1 MYDYGQHDL
10 FSCGGDADFG
20 WGFSFKSLIPGP
32 IKWLANAAVTAG
44 RGIAS
49 ATHTVAQGI
58 SSAAE
63 LVGKVPIIG
72 GALHAAL
79 SIADGPFQLVA
90 SVCSGERVD
99 KAALN
104 FAKTNISAVREV
116 APYAEMVITS
126 IPGVGSVAAAGL
138 AMGAALASGRPIDE
152 AIMSGV
158 KNAVP
163 GGALGKAVFDVTS
176 AAVQGDNILSA
187 ASKSALNQLPP
198 TARAALN
205 VVQKAA
211 KGDNIAKAALDEAR
225 SALPPQAQV
234 AFNAA
239 VAVATGKNL
248 QGAINKGLQQLT
260 SSQLTAM
267 ANSGIEI
274 ANKNPMF
281 KATRELLDT
290 NAKPGF
296 DVGVA
301 MMSKTGV
308 NEKTIGL
315 IRTKLRPAQRGGFDM
330 AVSSHIGQVTAPLA
344 ANNMSVKAKAAF
356 YATHGMRGASK
367 AMRKNMLTP
376 IKRDS
381 EARKGALWAI
391 KQISKKETGLWQ
403 SIKQFLG
410 VA

>member
-1 MYDYGQHDL
+1 MYDYGQYDL
-10 FSCGGDADFG
+10 FCCGGDADFG

-44 RGIAS
+44 RGIAA
-49 ATHTVAQGI
+49 ATRTVAKGI

-63 LVGKVPIIG
+63 LAGKVPIVG

-79 SIADGPFQLVA
+79 NIAGGPFQLAA
-90 SVCSGERVD
+90 SVCSGERID

-104 FAKTNISAVREV
+104 FAKSNISAVREV
-116 APYAEMVITS
+116 APYAQMVLTS
-126 IPGVGSVAAAGL
+126 IPGIGNVAAAGI
-138 AMGAALASGRPIDE
+138 AMGTALASGRPIDE
-152 AIMSGV
+152 AIMNGV

-176 AAVQGDNILSA
+176 SAVQGENILSA
-187 ASKSALNQLPP
+187 ASKAALNQLPP
-198 TARAALN
+198 ATRSALTI
-205 VVQKAA
+205 VQKAA

-225 SALPPQAQV
+225 NALPPQAKV

-239 VAVATGKNL
+239 VAIGTGKNL
-248 QGAINKGLQQLT
+248 QESVNKGLAQLT
-260 SSQLTAM
+260 PAQLSSM

-281 KATRELLDT
+281 KATCDLLDA

-296 DVGVA
+296 HVGVA
-301 MMSKTGV
+301 MMSKSGV

-315 IRTKLRPAQRGGFDM
+315 IRAKLKKAQRGGFDM

-344 ANNMSVKAKAAF
+344 SKKMSVKAKAAF
-356 YATHGMRGASK
+356 YATHGMRGTGK
-367 AMRKNMLTP
+367 GMRKTMMTA
-376 IKRDS
+376 IKRDPD
-381 EARKGALWAI
+381 ARKGALWAI
-391 KQISKKETGLWQ
+391 KQISKKESGLWYT
-403 SIKQFLG
+403 IKQFLG
-410 VA
+410 VV